1 MLRLVAFGS
10 SSAMYL
16 SYNAW
21 NPKVTFSVKI
31 TPFLHH
37 YLGL

>member
-1 MLRLVAFGS
+1 MLRLVTFGLS
-10 SSAMYL
+10 FAVYS

-21 NPKVTFSVKI
+21 NPKVTLSVKI
-31 TPFLHH
+31 THFLHH